1 MYTYLI
7 VSEGKRNI
15 NNNMKRYICTLLQV
29 RKGDMLC
36 CHHPLIHI
44 DEAVFG
50 PDATEFKPKRF
61 VGNAALKD
69 EVGEASATERETERE
84 MFFFLC
90 RVSLSY
96 CAQCR

>member
-1 MYTYLI
+1 MALI
-7 VSEGKRNI
+7 VTVSRGTFRG
-15 NNNMKRYICTLLQV
+15 TFLVVPQV

-61 VGNAALKD
+61 IGNPGLKD
-69 EVGEASATERETERE
+69 EVSFFPALLWE
-84 MFFFLC
+84 MMILSGKHVC
-90 RVSLSY
+90 R
-96 CAQCR
+96 